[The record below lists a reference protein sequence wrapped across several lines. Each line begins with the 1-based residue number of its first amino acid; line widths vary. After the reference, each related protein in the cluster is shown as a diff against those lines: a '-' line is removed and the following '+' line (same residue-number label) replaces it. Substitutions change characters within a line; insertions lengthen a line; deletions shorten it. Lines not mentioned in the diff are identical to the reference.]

1 MIGLRRVVLYIFAIV
16 GVIASVMVGV
26 GLALDIGTFDRTR
39 GGYDPPYTD
48 FTGTP
53 IDFAQLDQTATGMAY
68 RGHVINILIDCRT
81 GMITFEV
88 FKRQIPW
95 RPFSPR
101 AIAVH
106 QPRAACEARGFTP
119 RF

>member
-1 MIGLRRVVLYIFAIV
+1 MTGLRRVVVAIFAVV
-16 GVIASVMVGV
+16 GVIASVVFGV
-26 GLALDIGTFDRTR
+26 GLALDIASFDPTR
-39 GGYDPPYTD
+39 GGYEPPYTD

-53 IDFAQLDQTATGMAY
+53 IDFGQLDQTATGMAY
-68 RGHVINILIDCRT
+68 RGYVVNILIDCRT
-81 GMITFEV
+81 GMITFEL

-95 RPFSPR
+95 RVFSPR

-106 QPRAACEARGFTP
+106 QPRQACEARGFTP